1 MKNFI
6 DYYYNI
12 NVSEIKHIHDKYFI
26 YTNNERYML
35 KVFGDTDFFMVY
47 EYLANQLDKYLYF
60 FRIVKNRQNDY
71 LTYIDDKPYIL
82 LKLSDINNNT
92 ISIYDIKINQ
102 FFEYSNKISRLI
114 RFPWVKLWENKIDY
128 FEEWCYLKQNQYKN
142 MYSLFHY
149 FIGVAENAVLYLKI
163 TEAEEKVEEIDRL
176 VISHNRLSM
185 DSSLYDYYDPTNIVL
200 DHPSRD
206 VSEYIK
212 STYVHGNFDIKLL
225 EEYLNEH
232 HFSKYGLRLLY
243 ARILFPSF
251 FFDYIDEMILNSY
264 DTDLLYLEARIIEF
278 EKFISQISVFFKE
291 KYDIPVVTWCIKEIS
306 Y

>member
-1 MKNFI
+1 M
-6 DYYYNI
+6 
-12 NVSEIKHIHDKYFI
+12 
-26 YTNNERYML
+26 
-35 KVFGDTDFFMVY
+35 
-47 EYLANQLDKYLYF
+47 
-60 FRIVKNRQNDY
+60 
-71 LTYIDDKPYIL
+71 
-82 LKLSDINNNT
+82 
-92 ISIYDIKINQ
+92 
-102 FFEYSNKISRLI
+102 
-114 RFPWVKLWENKIDY
+114 WENKIDY

-163 TEAEEKVEEIDRL
+163 TEAEEKMEEIDRL

>member
-12 NVSEIKHIHDKYFI
+12 NVSEIKHIHDKYFM

-149 FIGVAENAVLYLKI
+149 FIGIAENAVLYLKI

-291 KYDIPVVTWCIKEIS
+291 KYDIPVVTWCSKEIS

>member
-82 LKLSDINNNT
+82 LKLSDINNNI

-163 TEAEEKVEEIDRL
+163 TEAEEKMEEIDRL

>member
-278 EKFISQISVFFKE
+278 ERFISQISVFFKE

>member
-1 MKNFI
+1 
-6 DYYYNI
+6 
-12 NVSEIKHIHDKYFI
+12 
-26 YTNNERYML
+26 
-35 KVFGDTDFFMVY
+35 
-47 EYLANQLDKYLYF
+47 
-60 FRIVKNRQNDY
+60 
-71 LTYIDDKPYIL
+71 
-82 LKLSDINNNT
+82 
-92 ISIYDIKINQ
+92 
-102 FFEYSNKISRLI
+102 
-114 RFPWVKLWENKIDY
+114 
-128 FEEWCYLKQNQYKN
+128 

-163 TEAEEKVEEIDRL
+163 TEAEEKMEEIDRL

-291 KYDIPVVTWCIKEIS
+291 KYDIHVVTWCIKEIS

>member
-82 LKLSDINNNT
+82 LKLSDINNNI

>member
-12 NVSEIKHIHDKYFI
+12 NVFEIKHIHDKYFI

-82 LKLSDINNNT
+82 LKLSDINSNT

-278 EKFISQISVFFKE
+278 KKFISQISVFFKE

>member
-149 FIGVAENAVLYLKI
+149 FIGIAENAVLYLKI

-232 HFSKYGLRLLY
+232 NFSKYGLRLLY

>member
-163 TEAEEKVEEIDRL
+163 TEAEEKMEEIDRL

>member
-12 NVSEIKHIHDKYFI
+12 NVSEIKRIHDKYFI
-26 YTNNERYML
+26 YANNERYML
-35 KVFGDTDFFMVY
+35 KVFDNTDFFMVY

-60 FRIVKNRQNDY
+60 FHIIKNRQNDY

-82 LKLSDINNNT
+82 LKLGDINNNI

-163 TEAEEKVEEIDRL
+163 TESEEKMEEIDRL

-200 DHPSRD
+200 DHSSRD

-225 EEYLNEH
+225 EQYLNEH

-251 FFDYIDEMILNSY
+251 FFDYVDEMILNSY

>member
-82 LKLSDINNNT
+82 LKLSDINNNI

-163 TEAEEKVEEIDRL
+163 TEAEEKMEEIDRL

-291 KYDIPVVTWCIKEIS
+291 KYDIPVVTWYIKEIS

>member
-71 LTYIDDKPYIL
+71 LTYIDDKTYIL
-82 LKLSDINNNT
+82 LKLSDINNNI

>member
-60 FRIVKNRQNDY
+60 FRIVRNRQNDY

-163 TEAEEKVEEIDRL
+163 TEAEEKMEEIDRL

>member
-60 FRIVKNRQNDY
+60 FRIVKNRQNDH

>member
-149 FIGVAENAVLYLKI
+149 FIGIAENAVLYLKI

>member
-60 FRIVKNRQNDY
+60 FRIVKNRQNDH
-71 LTYIDDKPYIL
+71 LTYIDNKPYIL

>member
-149 FIGVAENAVLYLKI
+149 FIGIAENAVLYLKI
-163 TEAEEKVEEIDRL
+163 TETEEKVEEIDRL